1 MPRPKKDLEQFKEYI
16 LDLSSQNIT
25 RDEITSRLQNEH
37 NFYTT
42 TRTLQKRLT
51 EWRTESK
58 RSNFT
63 PSLELQAL
71 IAFFYSTTCTT
82 DMNMLHNL
90 RSLGYNIPNIRLLQ
104 GARRAMGLR
113 RRMLTSEVEAKK
125 E

>member
-82 DMNMLHNL
+82 DTNMLHNL